1 VNGKEK
7 LKAAFEHR
15 EGPVPIDFGSNA
27 VTGMHVSVVA
37 QLREYYGL
45 EKIPVKVIEPYQMLG
60 EIDDELKDLIG
71 IDVEGIYSNS
81 TIFGFE
87 NTGWKEWQ
95 TPWKQNVLVPKDFNT
110 SIEGED
116 TVIYPQGDMT
126 SAPSGRMPSTG
137 YFFDTIIRQN
147 PIVDSEL
154 NPEDNLEEFKF
165 IDEETLS
172 YYKEE
177 CAKLENNDRGVIAN
191 FGGTGLGDI
200 ALVPAPFLKD
210 PKGIR
215 DITEWYMS
223 TMIRR
228 DYLHEIFNR
237 QIDIAIANYEKIYSI
252 VGESVQAAFICGTDF
267 GTQNSLFCSTDT
279 LKELYY
285 PHYKRMNDWIHKN
298 TGWKVFKHSC
308 GAVEPLIELFIESG
322 FEIINPVQIS
332 ATGMDPQN
340 LKSKYGDRVVFWGGG
355 VDTQKTLPFGTVDE
369 VRTQVLELCNVF
381 AVNGGFIFNAIHNIQ
396 AKTPILNIVAMIN
409 AVNEFNGN
417 EI

>member
-279 LKELYY
+279 FKELYY

>member
-1 VNGKEK
+1 MNGKEK

-279 LKELYY
+279 FKELYY